1 MGLSADVRQTAVPT
15 ITLKI
20 ANSGLARRPSGDRRA
35 TLNDPFATRDAAGAF
50 LCEICADVILRDN
63 RRVALSSDI
72 LCRLTAWRGAL
83 CRLLDTVAAGA
94 QPKPEDLDVVNSVAS
109 PAKRIKFLT
118 STMGAEETILTEDPV
133 AQLSALCIDELARC
147 DPYRIKKCARP
158 ECAMYFYDQT
168 RNRSARWHADDPC
181 GWRSRDERRRS
192 TIRSP

>member
-1 MGLSADVRQTAVPT
+1 LSADLRQAVVPT

-35 TLNDPFATRDAAGAF
+35 TLNDPLAARETAGAF
-50 LCEICADVILRDN
+50 LCEICADAILRDN
-63 RRVALSSDI
+63 RPAVLSSNV
-72 LCRLTAWRGAL
+72 LARLTAWRGAL
-83 CRLLDTVAAGA
+83 CKLLDTVAAGA
-94 QPKPEDLDVVNSVAS
+94 QPKPEDLDIVNSAAN
-109 PAKRIKFLT
+109 PAKRIKSLT
-118 STMGAEETILTEDPV
+118 PTMSAEETILTEDPV
-133 AQLSALCIDELARC
+133 ARLSALCIDELARC
-147 DPYRIKKCARP
+147 DPHRIKKCARP